1 MNKNFK
7 YFIIIASATFCLS
20 SCNNENTDEQ
30 TDEEEPKTIEQ
41 QIELGKTSAQ
51 NVFNTLPERE
61 KVLKILTD
69 SKAEYDAALLNNPE
83 NAGGY
88 TVENTEALNLGVFGT
103 DLNVTNIFEQTQE
116 SILFLNCVNSLAKKL
131 GVSNAFDETMMNRMD
146 ANKNNRDSTLKI
158 ISDSFKKTD
167 EYLTTTNRVGASA
180 LIVAGAWIEGVYI
193 ACRVAKTTENS
204 EAVQTIFEQKESMKN
219 LIDLIKTSKANEK
232 VTYLLDELLAI
243 QTILEDKKDDK
254 FTLQALRPLELKIN
268 ALREKVITPN

>member
-30 TDEEEPKTIEQ
+30 TDEEEPKTIEK